1 MSIINVI
8 TYNRDVGDAAL
19 VKIILGKEDVFRIT
33 PALPD
38 TIEVNDNE

>member
-1 MSIINVI
+1 MLSPA
-8 TYNRDVGDAAL
+8 TFNRDVGDAAL